1 MGKTFDVY
9 INGRLKVNKK
19 IQGPMSALSEAFA
32 VTVPVTELN
41 ENLPPK
47 VRGLPRGIFEIYSD
61 IDRVYVVGTPYDY
74 QFDDFYVLEWGMQD
88 DGVEAP
94 DWIEFRNET
103 VSLGVKFR
111 MNPKYKNID
120 EVYSFY
126 YILKDHNLY
135 PMQ

>member
-1 MGKTFDVY
+1 
-9 INGRLKVNKK
+9 
-19 IQGPMSALSEAFA
+19 MSALSEAFA